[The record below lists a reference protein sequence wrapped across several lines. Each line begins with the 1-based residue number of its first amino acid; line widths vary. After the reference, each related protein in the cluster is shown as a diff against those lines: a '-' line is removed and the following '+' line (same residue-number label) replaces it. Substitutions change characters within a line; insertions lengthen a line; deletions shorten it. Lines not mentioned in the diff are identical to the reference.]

1 MSKFYVIGDVHGN
14 WNSMIRL
21 IEHKEIKDS
30 ILIQLGDFG
39 VGFIEPHQ
47 ERKNLIALND
57 RLAALNNTMYVIRG
71 NHDNPAWFQG
81 GNDFGNLK
89 LVEDYTVITVDGD
102 DILLVGGA
110 LSIDR
115 KPRLKD
121 MTEAAK
127 YNIFKESYW
136 YDENFVL
143 DKKRAHE
150 IKGCRYVITH
160 TSPDFC
166 WPNNRNGFGPLVE
179 HFILLGDTK
188 LREELPIERRNLT
201 KLYNILKE
209 NNVIEKWFYGHFH
222 RTELTEKDGT
232 DFHLLDINEIHKVG

>member
-1 MSKFYVIGDVHGN
+1 MSFYVIGDVHGN

-21 IEHKEIKDS
+21 IEQKDIKDCTMV
-30 ILIQLGDFG
+30 QLGDFG
-39 VGFIEPHQ
+39 VGFIS
-47 ERKNLIALND
+47 ERQDRANVQALND
-57 RLAALNNTMYVIRG
+57 RLAKLNIMMYVIRG
-71 NHDNPAWFQG
+71 NHDNPAYFDGSWEFS
-81 GNDFGNLK
+81 NLK
-89 LVEDYTVITVDGD
+89 LVKDYTVITVDGD

-110 LSIDR
+110 VSIDR

-127 YNIFKESYW
+127 YNIDKESYW

-166 WPNNRNGFGPLVE
+166 WPDNKNGFGPLVE

-188 LREELPIERRNLT
+188 LRDDLPLERRNLT

-222 RTELTEKDGT
+222 RTELTVKDGT
-232 DFHLLDINEIHKVG
+232 DFHLLDINEIHEVR